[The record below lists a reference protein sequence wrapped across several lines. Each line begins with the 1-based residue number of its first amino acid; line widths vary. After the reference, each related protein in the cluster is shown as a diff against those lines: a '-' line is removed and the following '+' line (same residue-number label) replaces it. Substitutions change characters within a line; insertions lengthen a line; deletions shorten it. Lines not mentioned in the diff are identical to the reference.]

1 MNTWKRPLS
10 NPRTNPQSI
19 IEENWYQSS
28 LPVPSN
34 GQPLAAKDDGH
45 PLSTLIMPKPLAS
58 SDTSRPIR
66 ARRGAATVEFAVCLP
81 ILVLIVIGS
90 IEASSMLFL
99 RQAMVQASYEGA
111 KVASRPTG
119 DNTATINAV
128 NSVANGRNLSGIQI
142 TLDPPDVTTAKPGEL
157 ITVSVSVPGDANSI
171 LPFGPFQ
178 GRTVSASAVMA
189 RE

>member
-1 MNTWKRPLS
+1 MNKPQSHPIPPRR
-10 NPRTNPQSI
+10 PRT
-19 IEENWYQSS
+19 
-28 LPVPSN
+28 
-34 GQPLAAKDDGH
+34 
-45 PLSTLIMPKPLAS
+45 
-58 SDTSRPIR
+58 
-66 ARRGAATVEFAVCLP
+66 RRGAATVEFAVCLP

-111 KVASRPTG
+111 KTASRPTG
-119 DNTATINAV
+119 DNTATIDAVNAV
-128 NSVANGRNLSGIQI
+128 ADGRNLTGIQI
-142 TLDPPDVTTAKPGEL
+142 SLDPPDVSTAKPGDL